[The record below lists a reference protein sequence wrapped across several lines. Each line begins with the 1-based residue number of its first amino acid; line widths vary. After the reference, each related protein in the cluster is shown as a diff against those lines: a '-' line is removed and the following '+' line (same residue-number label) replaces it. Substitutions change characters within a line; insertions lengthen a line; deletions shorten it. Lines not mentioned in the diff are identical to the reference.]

1 MKIPFSFSFTDE
13 GKLREFISGRSNLK
27 KKKLTKGISLNRKLA
42 IKKRKKKT
50 LEHQEGRKN
59 VASKNISKYNRP
71 TSLEFSE

>member
-42 IKKRKKKT
+42 IKKRKKKNLGT
-50 LEHQEGRKN
+50 SGRKKEC
-59 VASKNISKYNRP
+59 SKQKYK
-71 TSLEFSE
+71 